1 MSHAQPPSH
10 PRRGRLAASE
20 NPPSGRHATDEFGAP
35 GRPPAG
41 DGPQSGR
48 RARLAALIGAGVLV
62 LAGAVY
68 VGGWALAGDTVPRRA
83 TVAGVAL
90 GGQSRQEAV
99 ATLRDALGPR
109 AEQAIELDL
118 GDGDTTSVLPA
129 EAGLTV
135 DWEATVERT
144 GVGRSWQPGHMWQV
158 LTGGGATEPVL
169 ATDRAKMDKITA
181 SVAAEAERDATNA
194 ALSYGDDGKVKLAK
208 GVPARSADPA
218 LVEQALT
225 TAFPLSPTAA
235 VQVRHTDPEITT
247 AEAEELKRTFADP
260 AVSGPVT
267 VGVGDGG
274 DSFEVTPKMIARSIT
289 FGRSDGHLTGTLD
302 AKKLAKQA
310 APAIKKVKGVTQ
322 GRDATWQFSG
332 GRPTIVPS
340 QDGSGVSR
348 DDLFAAVQPALTKTG
363 NERRGSVTITA
374 VPAEFTTEDAK
385 KVDVSGVMGQFTTY
399 FPHADYRNTNLG
411 LVAEKINGY
420 VVLPGEAFSMNEVVG
435 ERSAENGFADGWVIQ
450 GNREVKEVG
459 GGVSQGATTIFNA
472 AFLSG
477 LEDVEHHP
485 HSLYYDRYPAGRE
498 ATVYYGSLDLRFRND
513 TDHAVVIE
521 AHRTPSSPGSKG
533 SLTVKMWGTSPYDKV
548 VAPDPVK
555 SDYTS
560 GATRTD
566 NSPDCT
572 PQAPGQ
578 GLTATFYRAFIKDG
592 QEVRRDNY
600 TWTYDPRDE
609 ITCAS

>member
-1 MSHAQPPSH
+1 MSHAQSPS
-10 PRRGRLAASE
+10 S
-20 NPPSGRHATDEFGAP
+20 P
-35 GRPPAG
+35 GRGGPAAGGPPVAG
-41 DGPQSGR
+41 RPGGPRPGKR
-48 RARLAALIGAGVLV
+48 TWGPARLAAFIGCGVLV
-62 LAGAVY
+62 LAGAAY
-68 VGGWALAGDTVPRRA
+68 VGGWALAGETVPRRA

-90 GGQSRQEAV
+90 GGQSREEAT

-109 AEQAIELDL
+109 AEQPIELDL

-129 EAGLTV
+129 EAGLAV
-135 DWEATVERT
+135 DWEATVAGT
-144 GVGRSWQPGHMWQV
+144 GVGRSWRPDHIWQV
-158 LTGGGATEPVL
+158 LTGGGAAEPVVV
-169 ATDRAKMDKITA
+169 TDRAKMDKITA

-194 ALSYGDDGKVKLAK
+194 ALSYDDDGKVKLAE

-218 LVEQALT
+218 LVEEALT
-225 TAFPLSPTAA
+225 TAFPLSPTTA
-235 VQVRHTDPEITT
+235 VQVRRTDPEITT
-247 AEAEELKRTFADP
+247 AEAEEVKRDFADP

-267 VGVGDGG
+267 ISAGDAGG
-274 DSFEVTPKMIARSIT
+274 RFEVTPKMIARSIT
-289 FGRSDGHLTGTLD
+289 FGRSDGHLTGALD

-310 APAIKKVKGVTQ
+310 APAIKKVKGVKE
-322 GRDATWQFSG
+322 GRDATWAFSG

-340 QDGSGVSR
+340 QDGRGVSR

-363 NERRGSVTITA
+363 DERRGSVEITA
-374 VPAEFTTEDAK
+374 VPAEFTTEDAQK
-385 KVDVSGVMGQFTTY
+385 ADVSGVLGQFTTY

-420 VVLPGEAFSMNEVVG
+420 VVLPGETFSMNEVVG
-435 ERSAENGFADGWVIQ
+435 ERSTANGFADGWVIQ

-521 AHRTPSSPGSKG
+521 AQRTPSTAGSRG
-533 SLTVKMWGTSPYDKV
+533 SLTVKMWGTSPYEKIV
-548 VAPDPVK
+548 TPDPEK
-555 SDYTS
+555 SNYTS
-560 GATRTD
+560 GASRTD
-566 NSPDCT
+566 NAPDCV

-578 GLTATFYRAFIKDG
+578 GLTATYYRAFIKDG